1 MRKYLLTILSVLF
14 LVACGSNAE
23 VERASPKEEMSRD
36 EVFGYLETLLDPY
49 ADLTEV
55 ETEEEAIETI
65 EKIGETAQEV
75 TRELK
80 RDYEK
85 EVHAVNDLLRLSE
98 KLEELA
104 QDVEDG
110 NLHLMGAYGQDIGK
124 HIRNVAVEHL
134 DGDLPKKYGETVGAD
149 NIYDLE

>member
-1 MRKYLLTILSVLF
+1 MYKNEDKT
-14 LVACGSNAE
+14 E
-23 VERASPKEEMSRD
+23 VKKKEE
-36 EVFGYLETLLDPY
+36 EN
-49 ADLTEV
+49 
-55 ETEEEAIETI
+55 ETI
-65 EKIGETAQEV
+65 KKIGEIAQEV

-80 RDYEK
+80 KDYAK
-85 EVHAVNDLLRLSE
+85 DIHAVTDLLRLSE

-110 NLHLMGAYGQDIGK
+110 NLHLMSAYGQDIGK
-124 HIRNVAVEHL
+124 HIRNVSVEHL

>member
-1 MRKYLLTILSVLF
+1 MKRILLILGL
-14 LVACGSNAE
+14 LLLAGCGTNAE
-23 VERASPKEEMSRD
+23 AEPDYPKEKISR
-36 EVFGYLETLLDPY
+36 EEAFNYLEELLDPY

-55 ETEEEAIETI
+55 ETEEEATDTI

-85 EVHAVNDLLRLSE
+85 DIHVVNDLLRLSG

-110 NLHLMGAYGQDIGK
+110 NLHLMSAYGQDIGK
-124 HIRNVAVEHL
+124 HIRNVSVEHL

>member
-1 MRKYLLTILSVLF
+1 MKRILLILGVL
-14 LVACGSNAE
+14 LLAACGTNAE
-23 VERASPKEEMSRD
+23 AEPDYPKEKISR
-36 EVFGYLETLLDPY
+36 EETFNYLEELLDLY
-49 ADLTEV
+49 ADLTEI

-80 RDYEK
+80 RDYDK
-85 EVHAVNDLLRLSE
+85 DIHAVNDLLRLSE

-110 NLHLMGAYGQDIGK
+110 NLHLMSAYGQDIGK
-124 HIRNVAVEHL
+124 HIRNVSVEHL

>member
-1 MRKYLLTILSVLF
+1 MKRILLILGTLF
-14 LVACGSNAE
+14 LTACGTNAE
-23 VERASPKEEMSRD
+23 AEPDYPKEKISR
-36 EVFGYLETLLDPY
+36 EETFNYLEELLDPY

-85 EVHAVNDLLRLSE
+85 DIHAVTSLLRLSE

-134 DGDLPKKYGETVGAD
+134 DGDLPEKYGETVGAD

>member
-1 MRKYLLTILSVLF
+1 MKRILLILGVL
-14 LVACGSNAE
+14 LLAACGTNAE
-23 VERASPKEEMSRD
+23 AEPDYPKEKISR
-36 EVFGYLETLLDPY
+36 EETFNYLEELLDPY

-80 RDYEK
+80 RDYDK
-85 EVHAVNDLLRLSE
+85 DIHAVTDLLRLSE

>member
-1 MRKYLLTILSVLF
+1 MKRVLLILGVLF
-14 LVACGSNAE
+14 LVACGTNAE
-23 VERASPKEEMSRD
+23 ADYPKEKISR
-36 EVFGYLETLLDPY
+36 EETFNYLEELLDPY

-85 EVHAVNDLLRLSE
+85 DIRAVTDLLRLSE